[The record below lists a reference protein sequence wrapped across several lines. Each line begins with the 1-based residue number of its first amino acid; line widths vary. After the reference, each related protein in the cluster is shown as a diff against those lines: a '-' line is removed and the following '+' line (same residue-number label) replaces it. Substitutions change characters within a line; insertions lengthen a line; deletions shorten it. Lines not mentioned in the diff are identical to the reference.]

1 VFAADNHDGTDKR
14 NRLECGDGHAVEMHR
29 AQLFRAS
36 ACDGSSDVAVK
47 RGSQNQHD
55 APPSNGMQRLC
66 RARCLMAPLLQPVK
80 MIGVLTASVVTI
92 SRFIAEIET
101 VRRVPERAAAKAAR
115 ASELRGAIT

>member
-1 VFAADNHDGTDKR
+1 
-14 NRLECGDGHAVEMHR
+14 
-29 AQLFRAS
+29 
-36 ACDGSSDVAVK
+36 
-47 RGSQNQHD
+47 
-55 APPSNGMQRLC
+55 
-66 RARCLMAPLLQPVK
+66 